1 MAKSK
6 KIDELTARFDRMWTE
21 ASEERKK
28 YDFKWF
34 LYGLWTRGY
43 HYARYDVRTRQ
54 IVGSPPKD
62 GRPKVIVN
70 KIYPTLRS
78 VRNYALRNKPKAEVI
93 PENLTDENLD
103 QAQKATQFLDFIHE
117 TQSLRYKL
125 KGTTWQAL
133 ENSVGWWQVLWNGD
147 NIEINQADVFD
158 FYPDPKATSPEQ
170 MRYGILAVRR
180 RIEDLMEDDKYDK
193 KKLEE
198 IKPDNKVS
206 SSSYKDMLA
215 SYERD
220 GVSSTSVNKTD
231 KGGTVILK
239 EFWYKEDGK
248 IYVSAMAG
256 DQIVRKPEEVDTKII
271 PFFRLASDVMPFQM
285 FGEGWVKNMIDP
297 QKLLN
302 SAVSSVAEYNVL
314 MNKVKVVADKGA
326 GVRVYNNK
334 HGQIIEK
341 KRGYEVSTK
350 AVAPINSAIFEQITL
365 AEKFIE
371 DIGAMHD
378 AMSGR
383 IPVGAKSGKAIE
395 ALQIGDSNNMSELT
409 ENIENFLEDVY
420 EYVLWLASQKYQ
432 EMKNIIATDY
442 TGQKDFIKVIGESSP
457 VAQQML
463 EDGNIPDDVYIASE
477 KNMVRVKITSYLAHT
492 PEAKRES
499 IKELY
504 ALLPELPE
512 DILLDGF
519 GVGNIA
525 DVVKRI
531 KEKRIEE
538 QEMAMLQQEEQMQ
551 MEKDIQAPQEAGSQE
566 AVAVIRSII
575 NGQPPQVPANVG
587 QSFIQAIDQFLARES
602 QLGQLDQQ
610 TLSAIQ
616 TFRDQVVQGAGRQQ
630 V

>member
-1 MAKSK
+1 MAR
-6 KIDELTARFDRMWTE
+6 KIDELTARLDRMWSE

-43 HYARYDVRTRQ
+43 HYARYDTRTRQ
-54 IVGSPPKD
+54 IVGEAPKD
-62 GRPKVIVN
+62 GRPKVVIN

-93 PENLTDENLD
+93 PENLTDQNLD

-125 KGTTWQAL
+125 KGTVWQAL

-147 NIEINQADVFD
+147 NIEVNPVDVFD
-158 FYPDPKATSPEQ
+158 FYPDPKATSPDQ
-170 MRYGILAVRR
+170 MRYGILAIRK
-180 RIEDLMEDDKYDK
+180 RIADLMEDEKYDK

-198 IKPDNKVS
+198 IKPDNLVS

-215 SYERD
+215 SYDRD
-220 GVSSTSVNKTD
+220 GVSSASANKSD
-231 KGGTVILK
+231 KSGTVILK
-239 EFWYKEDGK
+239 EYWYKEDGK
-248 IYVSAMAG
+248 IYVTAMAG
-256 DQIVRKPEEVDTKII
+256 DQIIRKPEIVDTKII
-271 PFFRLASDVMPFQM
+271 PFFRLASDIMPFQM
-285 FGEGWVKNMIDP
+285 YGEGWVKNMIDP

-302 SAVSSVAEYNVL
+302 SAMSSVAEYNVL
-314 MNKVKVVADKGA
+314 MNKVKVITDKGA

-341 KRGYEVSTK
+341 RRGYEVTTK
-350 AVAPINSAIFEQITL
+350 AIAPLNSAIFEQISL
-365 AEKFIE
+365 SEKFIE

-378 AMSGR
+378 ATIGR
-383 IPVGAKSGKAIE
+383 VPTGAKSGKAIE
-395 ALQIGDSNNMSELT
+395 NLQLGDSNNMSELT

-420 EYVLWLASQKYQ
+420 EYILWLASQKYQ
-432 EMKNIIATDY
+432 EMKNVIATDY

-463 EDGNIPDDVYIASE
+463 EAGNIPEDVYIASE
-477 KNMVRVKITSYLAHT
+477 KNMVRVKITSYLSHT

-525 DVVKRI
+525 DVIKRI
-531 KEKRIEE
+531 KEKRAEE
-538 QEMAMLQQEEQMQ
+538 AQQTMMQQRSEMEMQ
-551 MEKDIQAPQEAGSQE
+551 KEVQGPPEAGSQE

-587 QSFIQAIDQFLARES
+587 QSFIQAIDQFLARENE
-602 QLGQLDQQ
+602 LGQLDQE

-616 TFRDQVVQGAGRQQ
+616 TFRDQVVQGAGRQPA
-630 V
+630 